1 MLNDRQ
7 KETLEQL
14 SVLKK
19 EVDLLESHR
28 IVFPD
33 ENEQLVHI
41 TQKQYNES
49 GNRIVEQL
57 SQIEHE
63 YGIYEDNSI
72 NRKFKQIKRTLD
84 EVEKDL
90 LEMANGMEEELYNL
104 EVQMVIDE
112 VVDEINDQNV

>member
-57 SQIEHE
+57 TELEHQ

-72 NRKFKQIKRTLD
+72 NRKFKLIRRTLD
-84 EVEKDL
+84 EIESDL
-90 LEMANGMEEELYNL
+90 LEMKRGMDEELYNL
-104 EVQMVIDE
+104 KIQMTIDEVIDE
-112 VVDEINDQNV
+112 IDVKNT